1 MLTQNLLELEEY
13 WGEGGGGGGGGGGG
27 WGAGLLQGQAF
38 VSDSEKFDH
47 TKIDHDN
54 IMFPWQPWCQ

>member
-1 MLTQNLLELEEY
+1 M
-13 WGEGGGGGGGGGGG
+13 GVGGG
-27 WGAGLLQGQAF
+27 AVGLLQGQAF

-54 IMFPWQPWCQ
+54 IMLP